1 MKHTE
6 TKLLK
11 NKKMSPYTLDQLTTA
26 WMKRRRSVP
35 AAMPGLTNDKG
46 SVQAEADLCAIKH
59 PVFPPFSASGEI
71 TGQAMIGNRLLCQL
85 APEVK
90 IRWRAY
96 RIERLCRWD
105 DWEFSSET
113 ALLPGEAGVVVR
125 WRVKNLAKSRRKLPF
140 GVLLSGRGRNS
151 EGKDYAWSV
160 PEVPTDCFHLR
171 DRIGLHIGISK
182 GSIPNSLLFQSKDEP
197 ACTLQVASTGAKVSK
212 ENSSFTW
219 DVNLAGGAEW
229 QGSLLC
235 AYGSTPREVN
245 TLAGQWHDRIDEAF
259 TASKAWWEELWM
271 AAFTPGSKHFSG
283 HMPVLETSNKAV
295 AKLYYTGILTLLCL
309 RRCYKDS
316 VLKIAYLTLAPRR
329 GEGSIYLAW
338 DLPYIAQMLARLDPE
353 ALAEHW
359 KLLCTAPIFSH
370 MCVNL
375 FNGEHTSFPCVAD
388 PMARIVPIL
397 ELAKQNRLGSLL
409 DEKINRSGK
418 AVVKFKND
426 GKAVYGPDKKTQL
439 TGADALIEA
448 ATAHRRF
455 ALGKTG
461 LVDFG
466 DRGNYLE
473 CTTTYAHGTAGHT
486 AVQYA
491 ALRDLKGFSKKAIAT
506 GAESRRLRDALLGL
520 YRKGEG
526 FFDCEH
532 TDGRRHTA
540 RNLYDIGLVL
550 NALGTELPAAMVKEI
565 TSFVQRDLVTP
576 TWARCIASYDPD
588 SASGLRG
595 DHQWAGCFPAW
606 PAQFISGLSKAGHRP
621 RWVADWV
628 EGLAKV
634 TAQGPF
640 AQAYFAEDVMTPEA
654 GGAAKAFDDLPQ
666 GNHWLI
672 SSGAFHSHMVLES
685 LLGYDEKTGKLNV
698 WPGLRGKFRIGT
710 LMPKK

>member
-1 MKHTE
+1 MKKT
-6 TKLLK
+6 
-11 NKKMSPYTLDQLTTA
+11 NMSPYTLDQLATA
-26 WMKRRRSVP
+26 WMKRRRSVL

-59 PVFPPFSASGEI
+59 PIFPPFSASGEM
-71 TGQAMIGNRLLCQL
+71 TGQAMIGDRLLCQL

-96 RIERLCRWD
+96 RIERVCQWD

-125 WRVKNLAKSRRKLPF
+125 WRAKNLAKTRRKLPF
-140 GVLLSGRGRNS
+140 GILLSGRGRNS
-151 EGKDYAWSV
+151 KGEGYAWSV
-160 PEVPTDCFHLR
+160 PEIPTDVINLR
-171 DRIGLHIGISK
+171 ARTGLRTGISK

-212 ENSSFTW
+212 ENSRFNW
-219 DVNLAGGAEW
+219 DVNLAAGAEW

-235 AYGSTPREVN
+235 AYGTTPREVSA
-245 TLAGQWHDRIDEAF
+245 LAGQWHDRIDDAF
-259 TASKAWWEELWM
+259 TTSKAWWEELWT
-271 AAFTPGSKHFSG
+271 AAFTPDSNHFSG

-316 VLKIAYLTLAPRR
+316 LLKTAYLTLAPRR

-338 DLPYIAQMLARLDPE
+338 DLPYIAPVLARLDPE

-359 KLLCTAPIFSH
+359 KLLCTAPLFSH

-375 FNGEHTSFPCVAD
+375 FNGEHLSFPCVSD
-388 PMARIVPIL
+388 PLARITPVL
-397 ELAKQNRLGSLL
+397 ELAKRNRLGSLL
-409 DEKINRSGK
+409 ETKIVRSGK
-418 AVVKFKND
+418 AVTKFKKN
-426 GKAVYGPDKKTQL
+426 GEAVYGPDKKTQL
-439 TGADALIEA
+439 SGADALIEA
-448 ATAHRRF
+448 ATAQKLF

-491 ALRDLKGFSKKAIAT
+491 ALRDLKGLRKKAVAT
-506 GAESRRLRDALLGL
+506 DAEARRMRDAVLGL

-532 TDGRRHTA
+532 TDGERHAA
-540 RNLYDIGLVL
+540 RNIYDIGLVL
-550 NALGTELPAAMVKEI
+550 NALGTELPAAMVREI
-565 TSFVQRDLVTP
+565 ASFVQRDLVTP

-588 SASGLRG
+588 SASGLRC
-595 DHQWAGCFPAW
+595 DHQWAGCFGAW
-606 PAQFISGLSKAGHRP
+606 PGQFISGLNKAGHRP
-621 RWVADWV
+621 RWVVDWV

-666 GNHWLI
+666 GNHWLTC
-672 SSGAFHSHMVLES
+672 SGAFYSHMVLES
-685 LLGYDEKTGKLNV
+685 LLGHDEKTGKLDL
-698 WPGLRGKFRIGT
+698 WPGLRGSFRIGSPT
-710 LMPKK
+710 PRK